1 MKVGSRRWSLRPFI
15 CILIRQGISDM
26 CGRSLEGEI
35 FVPPFRSSAMRLNLL
50 CQTLPGE
57 EDHPIGR

>member
-1 MKVGSRRWSLRPFI
+1 
-15 CILIRQGISDM
+15 M